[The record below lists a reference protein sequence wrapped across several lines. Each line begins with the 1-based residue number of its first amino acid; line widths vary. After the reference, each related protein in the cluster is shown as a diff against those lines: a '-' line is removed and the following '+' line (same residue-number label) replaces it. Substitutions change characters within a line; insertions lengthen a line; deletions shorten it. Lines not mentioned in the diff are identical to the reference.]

1 MRIHRRK
8 LKSSFEVNNYLH
20 NGGVVLGTEI
30 KNIKKL
36 SLLLEAISEEVI
48 DREHFWKANSVNFD
62 IGVEGIH
69 LSEQLDFVNKT
80 LFHCDLNAEGVV
92 PVEKEGCV
100 TDATWTFALLYDT
113 CFFKKLVTRAHP
125 EDDYDVYKAFYE
137 GRFMGWEVKFFQTFD
152 EVEQYIVEHAEYTSF
167 RLFYG
172 TKKVPLKYGYYE
184 GPRVVYSDRMQF
196 YEHNTRFVEAVGL
209 YKLSCENKSVFAVCH
224 SHRELVTAAVN
235 LVRPKYND
243 FFDSFYEVVIK
254 TRHQEERV
262 VLSGGGCSRYDL
274 VGDEFFNCWR
284 TCKIVSSFMAGE
296 AVNKEDCCA
305 DSFFGCPLEKML
317 SKEGSI

>member
-1 MRIHRRK
+1 M
-8 LKSSFEVNNYLH
+8 KSSFEVDNYLH
-20 NGGVVLGTEI
+20 NGGVVLGTEV
-30 KNIKKL
+30 KNIRRL

-48 DREHFWKANSVNFD
+48 DREHFWKANSVNYD

-69 LSEQLDFVNKT
+69 LCEQLDFVNKT

-184 GPRVVYSDRMQF
+184 GPRVVYSDMVQF
-196 YEHNTRFVEAVGL
+196 YEHDSRFVEAVDL
-209 YKLSCENKSVFAVCH
+209 YKLSYEAKTAYAICH
-224 SHRELVTAAVN
+224 SRHDLVTAAIN
-235 LVRPKYND
+235 LIHPKYSVD
-243 FFDSFYEVVIK
+243 FDSFYDVVVES
-254 TRHQEERV
+254 RHLRNKAT
-262 VLSGGGCSRYDL
+262 L
-274 VGDEFFNCWR
+274 VGGVSYHFELMGDEHFGCWR
-284 TCKIVSSFMAGE
+284 TCKLVSGLMAGE
-296 AVNKEDCCA
+296 RTNVGDCCGA
-305 DSFFGCPLEKML
+305 LGCPLESVL
-317 SKEGSI
+317 SKEGSV